1 MNKAE
6 LVEKI
11 SKQTAMTKAQVET
24 VLDNLIDTVCKSV
37 KKGEEVKLVGFGTF
51 VKAKRKARTGRNPNT
66 GKEIQ
71 IPATWTP
78 KFKPGTDFKN
88 LVK

>member
-11 SKQTAMTKAQVET
+11 SKQTSMTKVQIET
-24 VLDNLIDTVCKSV
+24 VLDSLINTVYRSV
-37 KKGEEVKLVGFGTF
+37 KKGEEVKLVGFGSF
-51 VKAKRKARTGRNPNT
+51 VRTKRKARIGRNPND

-71 IPATWTP
+71 IPAAWTP
-78 KFKPGTDFKN
+78 KFKPGMDFKN
-88 LVK
+88 IVK